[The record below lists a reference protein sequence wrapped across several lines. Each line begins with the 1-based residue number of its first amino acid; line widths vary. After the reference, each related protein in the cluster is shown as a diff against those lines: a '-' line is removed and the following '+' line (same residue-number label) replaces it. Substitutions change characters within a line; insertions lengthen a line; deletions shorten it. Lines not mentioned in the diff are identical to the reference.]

1 MRWGRYLAARALLA
15 AVTLLLI
22 SAITFFMTNVV
33 PADPARIALG
43 KFATPEQLAEYRTQQ
58 GLDKPVVTRYV
69 SWLGDAVE
77 ARWGRSVLTGRS
89 VGELIGPRIGRTLIL
104 SSVAMLIAVPLAFLI
119 GVFTAQRT
127 GRPVDVG
134 ISLVALLLNSLPE
147 FVVGLVVLVTLAVWI
162 GVLPVDSSNAV
173 FGSGFAV
180 VKAYVLPVV
189 TLALVMAPYIL
200 RMVRANVRDVLG
212 RPLVR
217 SAVLRGLR
225 RRRVLWRHV
234 VPNASLPVVNV
245 VALSLAE
252 LVGGVVVIETL
263 FAFPGLGQL
272 LVQSVAG
279 KDIPT
284 VQAIALV
291 VGLGYVILNV
301 VADLVVLALNPRL
314 RTA

>member
-1 MRWGRYLAARALLA
+1 H
-15 AVTLLLI
+15 
-22 SAITFFMTNVV
+22 
-33 PADPARIALG
+33 
-43 KFATPEQLAEYRTQQ
+43 
-58 GLDKPVVTRYV
+58 
-69 SWLGDAVE
+69 WLGDATR
-77 ARWGRSVLTGRS
+77 ARWGRSVLTGRD

-104 SSVAMLIAVPLAFLI
+104 SFAAMLIAVPLAFLL
-119 GVFTAQRT
+119 GVFTGQRT
-127 GRPVDVG
+127 GRPADVA
-134 ISLVALLLNSLPE
+134 ISVGALLLNSLPE
-147 FVVGLVVLVTLAVWI
+147 FVVGLVMLVTLSVWLGI
-162 GVLPVDSSNAV
+162 LPVDSSNAV

-180 VKAYVLPVV
+180 VEAYILPVV

-252 LVGGVVVIETL
+252 LVAGVVVIETL
-263 FAFPGLGQL
+263 FAFPGLGQP

-279 KDIPT
+279 KDIPA

-291 VGLGYVILNV
+291 VGLGYVVLNV

-314 RTA
+314 RTV